1 MCLKLHKNRKAKLSG
16 IITILLLSLLF
27 SSCENTL
34 METLEKDILAAG
46 PDTTY
51 TITYNGN
58 GNTSGDVP
66 IDSNEYF
73 SESIATVANNTG
85 LLSKTGYTFS
95 GWNTNAEGTAVSYDE
110 GDTFSIGSLD
120 IILYAKWS
128 PNDYSITFN
137 KNDLLATG
145 SMENQILACDT
156 SGSLNPCLFSKA
168 NYVFA
173 GWATSEEGAVAYLD
187 EANYV
192 MGSQDVTLY
201 AIWVNSITFDKNDI
215 DAEGTM
221 FDQTISSGDTAYLNA
236 CGFTK
241 SGWTFAGWATSSEGA
256 VQYLDQAMYT
266 MGTSNLTLYAKWIC
280 DFNSIDYRE
289 MVTVP
294 GSSNYYQ
301 DYFINGTEYN
311 FKHTISS
318 FSIGKYEVT
327 YDLWYEVY
335 SWAISHGY
343 TFANPGMEGNDGV
356 PGAEPAGGI
365 YEPVTTINW
374 RDAIVWCNAYS
385 EMSGFSPVYFTN
397 AAFTSPLKISTNNAE
412 INTTQGSEDNPF
424 VNWSADGYRLPSEGE
439 WQYAAGY
446 QDGTNWTPHDFASG
460 ATEAGIDPTVLDPV
474 SWNSFN
480 SDTTGSGKQTHKV
493 GLKLGNQLG
502 IYDMSG
508 NIAEFCW
515 DWYAD
520 YPTVEQTDYRG
531 PSSGSRRIVR
541 GGDYIILLGE
551 YAVNHL
557 IGVRASMDP
566 YINFNTEGF
575 RVVR

>member
-1 MCLKLHKNRKAKLSG
+1 MKLNTMKSV
-16 IITILLLSLLF
+16 LLIPAIFAALLCGF
-27 SSCENTL
+27 NSCENTL
-34 METLEKDILAAG
+34 MDTVEKDILAGG
-46 PDTTY
+46 PDPTY
-51 TITYNGN
+51 TVTYNGN
-58 GNTSGDVP
+58 GNTGGDVP
-66 IDSNEYF
+66 IDSNEYV
-73 SESIATVANNTG
+73 SEAIATAANNTG

-120 IILYAKWS
+120 IILYAEWS
-128 PNDYSITFN
+128 PNDYSITFD

-145 SMENQILACDT
+145 SMPDQVLACDA
-156 SGSLNPCLFSKA
+156 SGLLNTCLFLKD

-173 GWATSEEGAVAYLD
+173 GWATSRWGEVTYLD
-187 EANYV
+187 NAYYV
-192 MGSQDVTLY
+192 MGTQNVTLY
-201 AIWVNSITFDKNDI
+201 AKWVNSITFDKNDI

-241 SGWTFAGWATSSEGA
+241 SGWTFAGWATSSDGTVE
-256 VQYLDQAMYT
+256 YSDQAMYT

-294 GSSNYYQ
+294 GSSIYYQ
-301 DYFINGTEYN
+301 DYFINGTEYD

-335 SWAISHGY
+335 SWAVSHGY
-343 TFANPGMEGNDGV
+343 TFANPGREGNDGV

-374 RDAIVWCNAYS
+374 RDTIIWCNAYS
-385 EMSGFSPVYFTN
+385 EMSGFLPVYYTN
-397 AAFTSPLKISTNNAE
+397 AAFTSPLKISTNSAE

-439 WQYAAGY
+439 WQYAASY
-446 QDGTNWTPHDFASG
+446 QDGTNWTSHDFASG
-460 ATEAGIDPTVLDPV
+460 ATEAGIESTALDPV
-474 SWNSFN
+474 SWNNFN
-480 SDTTGSGKQTHKV
+480 SDTGSGRQTHRV

-502 IYDMSG
+502 IFDMSG

-515 DWYAD
+515 DWHAD
-520 YPTVEQTDYRG
+520 YPTEDQTDYRG
-531 PSSGSRRIVR
+531 PSSGSERIVR
-541 GGDYIILLGE
+541 GGDYIILFGGYALG
-551 YAVNHL
+551 HL
-557 IGVRASMDP
+557 VGFRTDLTPDTI
-566 YINFNTEGF
+566 YITEGF